1 MKLLRLSAILG
12 LAFLLS
18 TCSSSNQPTTTTTSG
33 PWNPNTQTYQVTYGP
48 NTVLVDSIT
57 AATTIHSA
65 DTSYDPTDPTI
76 EYLVYH
82 FDPSS
87 PIAQNLA
94 TDQIL
99 LIYGQSVRH
108 VDSIGSNGSET
119 LAYTSDAALTDA
131 IESGTISWDYGF
143 DYNAN
148 VLHPSVM
155 MPNGRYLPMKLLS
168 GNTFQITYGPIG
180 SYTATFQ
187 MTLAGENA
195 QVAITLQKA
204 GNAKLTCNGTIGH
217 FRQQTDMSI
226 ASHQLQ
232 SFHHKDQGMTADLT
246 LNATLAGSGDD
257 LLGGI
262 NVPVVLLEV
271 PYLVGPIL
279 VEMKVVV
286 EFVINIS
293 VPADGSASLETHF
306 TYNSDVGCQFDGT
319 QFSANGQIGNWN
331 MTKNKDLI
339 GASGGVA
346 VNFGLDFPK
355 LELDIMH
362 KTIVP
367 YAETGILTSAS
378 YTSFPACKMVQG
390 AFVGAVG
397 CDLSFFG
404 IGPTIKL
411 WKKTLWSV
419 ADTFVK
425 SGNCH

>member
-1 MKLLRLSAILG
+1 MKSLRLGVIIG
-12 LAFLLS
+12 VIVLLS
-18 TCSSSNQPTTTTTSG
+18 GCSSSNQPVTTTSG

-48 NTVLVDSIT
+48 NTVLIDSLP

-65 DTSYDPTDPTI
+65 DTSFDPNDPTI

-87 PIAQNLA
+87 TVAQNLA
-94 TDQIL
+94 AGQVL
-99 LIYGQSVRH
+99 LIYAQSIRH
-108 VDSIGSNGSET
+108 VDSVGSNGSET

-293 VPADGSASLETHF
+293 VSAD
-306 TYNSDVGCQFDGT
+306 
-319 QFSANGQIGNWN
+319 
-331 MTKNKDLI
+331 
-339 GASGGVA
+339 
-346 VNFGLDFPK
+346 
-355 LELDIMH
+355 
-362 KTIVP
+362 
-367 YAETGILTSAS
+367 
-378 YTSFPACKMVQG
+378 
-390 AFVGAVG
+390 
-397 CDLSFFG
+397 
-404 IGPTIKL
+404 
-411 WKKTLWSV
+411 
-419 ADTFVK
+419 
-425 SGNCH
+425 